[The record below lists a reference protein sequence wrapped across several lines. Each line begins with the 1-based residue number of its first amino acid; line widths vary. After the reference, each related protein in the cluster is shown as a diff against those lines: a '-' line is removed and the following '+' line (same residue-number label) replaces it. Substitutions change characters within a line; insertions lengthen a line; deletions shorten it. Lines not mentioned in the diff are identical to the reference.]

1 MEGKNSNKGRRLRL
15 ATNRFLSM
23 LVREARDISG
33 VSYEVLAEALRLE
46 VNTLTRY
53 AICEPVSKARAPLH
67 MAQRLENRVA
77 SFLERPAHPVVIEC
91 THNRIL
97 YGPGW
102 PYWVDLRVSDNTEI
116 KWRRDRDLPFAEEHD
131 FELVYGDSWP
141 HYGKLS
147 SSGGF
152 NASAPWCDQ
161 PASIQEFAVQWG
173 VLWRRPGKC
182 PLPNGMREWQDR
194 EFLIP
199 MGVTAELFVEIM
211 LGDLSSAVSESLC
224 LAAKVASAVDHSQRR
239 MSRATLYAMGKTVSR
254 AAVRSIDP
262 VFLDRFAQFSR
273 EAAEMM
279 NRGTW
284 SAGDMPTGND
294 G

>member
-1 MEGKNSNKGRRLRL
+1 
-15 ATNRFLSM
+15 M

-46 VNTLTRY
+46 VTALFRY
-53 AICEPVSKARAPLH
+53 AICEPISKARAPLH

-91 THNRIL
+91 THNRVL

-102 PYWVDLRVSDNTEI
+102 PYWVDLRVSDTTEI

-141 HYGKLS
+141 HYGRLS

-161 PASIQEFAVQWG
+161 PEPIQEFAHQWG
-173 VLWRRPGKC
+173 VLWRRPGKY
-182 PLPNGMREWQDR
+182 PLPDGMREWQDR
-194 EFLIP
+194 DFLVP
-199 MGVTAELFVEIM
+199 MGVTAEQFVEIM
-211 LGDLSSAVSESLC
+211 LDDLSSTISESLC
-224 LAAKVASAVDHSQRR
+224 LAAKVASAVDHSQGRINR
-239 MSRATLYAMGKTVSR
+239 PTLYAIGKTVSR
-254 AAVRSIDP
+254 AATRSIDP
-262 VFLDRFAQFSR
+262 LFLERFTQFSR
-273 EAAEMM
+273 EAAGMI

-284 SAGDMPTGND
+284 PPGDIPTGNN